1 MNILYKK
8 LIIGLLCF
16 ICINANAQLF
26 TVKNLN
32 LIPWPQ
38 QVEVQ
43 EGRLHLIPEFSVS
56 VPEGAPVRLYDYAN
70 RFLRRLDGRTGLF
83 FHQSVISEKHPQRP
97 AFPTLTINIVRKS
110 TGDWNEDEFYTLEVS
125 TDKITLSSITD
136 IGAMRGL
143 ETLLQLLIIDKNGAY
158 FPMVSITD
166 RPRFAWRGLML
177 DPARHFL
184 TVDVV
189 KRNLDAMA
197 LAKLNV
203 LHLHLNDDQGWR
215 IESKSYPKL
224 HQLASDGQYY
234 TQEQIKDIVKYASD
248 RGIRVYP
255 EIHLPSHATSI
266 LVAYPELA
274 SNQMPYELERK
285 IGNTTDALLNPANDK
300 VFEFTDKLLAEIL
313 PLFPDKYFHVGASLP
328 SVKYW
333 QSNQQILDFMKKRG
347 YNNSEELLDFFF
359 GRMLKAF
366 KKSNK
371 KLIHWNEG
379 LKLPTLNETVVQ
391 VKDSYTSLYQHTLEK
406 HQVIFSAPYY
416 LDYMVPSLNY
426 YQADPFA
433 TLTDLADSEKKAHL
447 SPEQQRLVMGGE
459 ALMWGE
465 MVTNQTID
473 SRIWPRTLAIAERF
487 WSPQAQHDV
496 SDFYRRI
503 EPISIQLEALDLNH
517 IENTEMILRTLTQKK
532 HNNTLQVLVNILEP
546 YPYYQRNIK
555 GFLYK
560 TYSPLSLIA
569 DAVVPDPSD
578 ARYFAFR
585 VESYSHT
592 KSLFDKT
599 EIDKWLRIWKDNNEP
614 FIVLSGDNKHL
625 QQLLN
630 LSAQL
635 KKLAEIGLDA
645 LSHTETKIVASKS
658 WYETNTKYIDDLR
671 NEYENK
677 AQNAKSME
685 DGRCKIAILE
695 SIQLIVDMAN
705 PELGSRRW
713 LQVQKAKSTTPI
725 HPMHY

>member
-1 MNILYKK
+1 MTRLYKK

-43 EGRLHLIPEFSVS
+43 EGRLHLKQDFSIS
-56 VPEGAPVRLYDYAN
+56 VPEGAPSRLFDYSN
-70 RFLRRLDGRTGLF
+70 RFLRRLDARTGLF
-83 FHQSVISEKHPQRP
+83 FLQNVISEKHPQRP
-97 AFPTLTINIVRKS
+97 AFPTMTINIVRKS
-110 TGDWNEDEFYTLEVS
+110 TGDWNEDEFYTLNI
-125 TDKITLSSITD
+125 TADKVTLSAITD
-136 IGAMRGL
+136 VGAMRGL

-158 FPMVSITD
+158 FPMVNITD

-177 DPARHFL
+177 DPAKHFL
-184 TVDVV
+184 TVDVI

-215 IESKSYPKL
+215 IESKVFPKL
-224 HQLASDGQYY
+224 QQLASDGQFY
-234 TQEQIKDIVKYASD
+234 TQDQIKDIVKYASD

-255 EIHLPSHATSI
+255 EIHLPSHATAI
-266 LVAYPELA
+266 LTAYPELA
-274 SNQMPYELERK
+274 SNQLPYELERK
-285 IGNTTDALLNPANDK
+285 IGNTTDAVLNPANEK
-300 VFEFTDKLLAEIL
+300 VFEFTDKLLSEII

-328 SVKYW
+328 SLKHW
-333 QSNQQILDFMKKRG
+333 QSNQQILEFMKKRG
-347 YNNSEELLDFFF
+347 YSNSEELLDYFFS
-359 GRMLKAF
+359 RVNKAF
-366 KKSNK
+366 KKTGK
-371 KLIHWNEG
+371 KLINWNEG
-379 LKLPTLNETVVQ
+379 FKINSLNESIIQ
-391 VKDSYTSLYQHTLEK
+391 VKDSYTSLYQQTLEK
-406 HQVIFSAPYY
+406 RFVVFSAPYY
-416 LDYMVPSLNY
+416 LDYMLPSLNY

-433 TLTDLADSEKKAHL
+433 TLTDLVESEKKAHL
-447 SPEQQRLVMGGE
+447 TPEQQRYVMGGE

-465 MVTNQTID
+465 MVNNQTVD

-487 WSPQAQHDV
+487 WSPQSIHDV
-496 SDFYRRI
+496 ADLYKRLD
-503 EPISIQLEALDLNH
+503 PVSIQLEYLDIAHLKNKQSFLRAISQLNH
-517 IENTEMILRTLTQKK
+517 NNSLNIL
-532 HNNTLQVLVNILEP
+532 VSVLEP
-546 YPYYQRNIK
+546 YPYYLRNNK
-555 GFLYK
+555 GVIYK
-560 TYSPLSLIA
+560 TFSPFSLIA
-569 DAVVPDPSD
+569 DAVIPDPTD

-599 EIDKWLRIWKDNNEP
+599 EIDKWLKIWRDNNDQ
-614 FIVLSGDNKHL
+614 FLVLSSDNIHL
-625 QQLLN
+625 QQLLG
-630 LSAQL
+630 LSSQL

-671 NEYENK
+671 TEYENK
-677 AQNAKSME
+677 AQNTKSFE
-685 DGRCKIAILE
+685 DARCKLAILE

-713 LQVQKAKSTTPI
+713 LQVQKSKSNLPI